1 MKYFGTDGIRGV
13 VNKTLNNRIIKK
25 VANALV
31 RFYKDKSKKIL
42 LVGNDS
48 RISSDYILSVLAT
61 ALLKQ
66 GIEIHNIGLCSSPC
80 LAFLTKKFNYPL
92 SLMLSAS
99 HNPSEYNGIKFF
111 NSYGEKVDDK
121 FEINFEHLMDM
132 RPLKCCNKF
141 SKMICLENLKET
153 YINFLRSLK
162 RSNLPCIID
171 CANSGASEIIRRVYL
186 KTQIINSNPNGENI
200 NLNAGCTHI
209 DNLRLMCAKNRK
221 IGFALDGDAD
231 RLIVVDELGR
241 IIDGDKIL
249 YILSTFYLKSNDTV
263 VGTIYSNEGL
273 KTSLSKKNIN
283 FMRAPVGDK
292 QVYKKM
298 LENKT
303 ILGGENSGHIILK
316 TFSNTGDGVL
326 LTIILSNILSSTNL
340 GLNSLLKNYT
350 EYFQIM
356 ENIPNNKSFKTDEN
370 LKLMIKRYEDEG
382 SRIIIRPSGTEP
394 LIRIMVENKNE
405 NSAKK
410 VLNKLLYYIKN
421 NYQ

>member
-141 SKMICLENLKET
+141 SKIICLEHLKET

-186 KTQIINSNPNGENI
+186 KSQIINSNPNSENI

-283 FMRAPVGDK
+283 FLRAPVGDK

-410 VLNKLLYYIKN
+410 VLNKLLFYIKN
-421 NYQ
+421 NY

>member
-410 VLNKLLYYIKN
+410 VLNKLLFYIKN
-421 NYQ
+421 NY

>member
-13 VNKTLNNRIIKK
+13 VNHNLNNKTIKK

-31 RFYKDKSKKIL
+31 RFYKDKSKKVL

-48 RISSDYILSVLAT
+48 RISSDYILSVLET
-61 ALLKQ
+61 VLLKH
-66 GIEIHNIGLCSSPC
+66 GIEIHNIGMCSSPC

-111 NSYGEKVDDK
+111 NSNAEKVDDK
-121 FEINFEHLMDM
+121 FEINFERLMDM

-141 SKMICLENLKET
+141 SKMICSEHLKET

-162 RSNLPCIID
+162 KSNLPCIID
-171 CANSGASEIIRRVYL
+171 CACGGASEIVKRVYL
-186 KTQIINSNPNGENI
+186 KTQIINSNPTGENI
-200 NLNAGCTHI
+200 NMNSGCTHI
-209 DNLRLMCAKNRK
+209 DNLKLMCAKNRK

-231 RLIVVDELGR
+231 RLIVVDEFGQ

-249 YILSTFYLKSNDTV
+249 YILSTFYLKTNDTV

-273 KTSLSKKNIN
+273 KTSLSKKNIK
-283 FMRAPVGDK
+283 FLRAPVGDK

-298 LENKT
+298 IECKT

-326 LTIILSNILSSTNL
+326 LSIILSNILSSTNL
-340 GLNSLLKNYT
+340 SLNSLLNHYT

-356 ENIPNNKSFKTDEN
+356 KNIPNNKPFKMDES
-370 LKLMIKRYEDEG
+370 LKLIIRRYEDEG

-394 LIRIMVENKNE
+394 LIRVMVENKNE
-405 NSAKK
+405 DKAKR
-410 VLNKLLYYIKN
+410 VLDKLVFYIQN
-421 NYQ
+421 NY